1 MIFILWTLGIV
12 CAVVFLVA
20 GLHFHRTARVFVRN
34 NADGVKIALLVGAA
48 LYTALVYNREATD
61 NRIANT
67 LAFKERTES
76 GELRKAF
83 EAIDMMWIRSEVKWD
98 LDRFRRQVANTRDCN
113 VRFHLHKNFAQD
125 VTELV
130 ESQKLEDEIFVIH
143 GFYKDINICVR
154 QGRCHEPTA
163 CELFVKDM
171 RNFQGLYVG
180 FLIEWDRL
188 WDTGIIQSLEGF
200 YTRCKDYL
208 PASEEPCPQAR
219 EPTNSFGEIGRS
231 P

>member
-20 GLHFHRTARVFVRN
+20 GLHFHRTARGFVRN
-34 NADGVKIALLVGAA
+34 NAEGVKIALLVGAA

-61 NRIANT
+61 SRIANT

-113 VRFHLHKNFAQD
+113 ERFRLHKKFAQFA
-125 VTELV
+125 TELV
-130 ESQKLEDEIFVIH
+130 ESRELEDEIVVIH
-143 GFYKDINICVR
+143 GFYKDINIPDCCINRCTLLCPVR
-154 QGRCHEPTA
+154 KCS
-163 CELFVKDM
+163 
-171 RNFQGLYVG
+171 
-180 FLIEWDRL
+180 EWRTLRRTVHAQYALATIVDR
-188 WDTGIIQSLEGF
+188 
-200 YTRCKDYL
+200 
-208 PASEEPCPQAR
+208 
-219 EPTNSFGEIGRS
+219 
-231 P
+231 